1 MPKYLFQGSYT
12 EKGLSG
18 LLKEGGSKRRD
29 AAEQVIKSVGGTQE
43 AFYFAFGDN
52 DFYVIADMPDNV
64 STSAAS
70 LIVNASGAVK
80 VKTIVLLTPEEVDQS
95 PKSHEEKQFLSPVMK
110 VIGSSCRVV
119 VQYGIDRK
127 HDLTSIRI

>member
-12 EKGLSG
+12 EEGLSG
-18 LLKEGGSKRRD
+18 LLKEGGSTRRD
-29 AAEQVIKSVGGTQE
+29 AAEQVIKSVGGTLE
-43 AFYFAFGDN
+43 AYYFAFGDN

-80 VKTIVLLTPEEVDQS
+80 VKTIVLLTPEEVDQAVKRTVNYR
-95 PKSHEEKQFLSPVMK
+95 PPGQ
-110 VIGSSCRVV
+110 
-119 VQYGIDRK
+119 
-127 HDLTSIRI
+127 

>member
-1 MPKYLFQGSYT
+1 MPKYLIQGWYT

-29 AAEQVIKSVGGTQE
+29 AAEQVIKSVGGTLE

-52 DFYVIADMPDNV
+52 DFYVIADTPDNV
-64 STSAAS
+64 SGSAAS

-80 VKTIVLLTPEEVDQS
+80 MKTIVLLTPEELDQAVR
-95 PKSHEEKQFLSPVMK
+95 KSVKYRPPGK
-110 VIGSSCRVV
+110 
-119 VQYGIDRK
+119 
-127 HDLTSIRI
+127 

>member
-64 STSAAS
+64 STSAVS
-70 LIVNASGAVK
+70 LLVNASGAVK
-80 VKTIVLLTPEEVDQS
+80 VNTIVLLTPEEVDQVIR
-95 PKSHEEKQFLSPVMK
+95 KSVEYRPPGK
-110 VIGSSCRVV
+110 
-119 VQYGIDRK
+119 
-127 HDLTSIRI
+127 